1 MTVMSD
7 DTTGNF
13 LNESRHVGVWVD
25 VTPRAAYLFTVQS
38 ENLGRWVAGLDLS
51 EVAFG
56 FVPANDF
63 GVLDHVVRLPD
74 GTAFYNPMR
83 VLPAGEGLDSCEL
96 LFTVRRRP
104 GMTDEEFDADA
115 AAVEADLRTLKG
127 LLESQGRQV

>member
-25 VTPRAAYLFTVQS
+25 VTPQAAYQFTAQL
-38 ENLGRWVAGLDLS
+38 ENLGRWVAGLDLA
-51 EVAFG
+51 EVAFE

-83 VLPAGEGLDSCEL
+83 VLPAGAGPDSCEL

-104 GMTDEEFDADA
+104 AMTDDEFDADA

-127 LLESQGRQV
+127 LLESGF

>member
-1 MTVMSD
+1 MSD

-25 VTPRAAYLFTVQS
+25 VTPQAAYQFTVQP
-38 ENLGRWVAGLDLS
+38 ENLGRWVAGLDLA
-51 EVAFG
+51 EVAFE
-56 FVPANDF
+56 FVPGNDF
-63 GVLDHVVRLPD
+63 GVLDHVVRLPN

-83 VLPAGEGLDSCEL
+83 VLPAGDGADSCEL

-127 LLESQGRQV
+127 LLESEG

>member
-1 MTVMSD
+1 MSD
-7 DTTGNF
+7 DTAGNF

-25 VTPRAAYLFTVQS
+25 VSPQAAYQFTAQP
-38 ENLGRWVAGLDLS
+38 ENLGRWVAGLDLA
-51 EVAFG
+51 EVAFE
-56 FVPANDF
+56 FVPVNDF

-83 VLPAGEGLDSCEL
+83 VLPAGEWPGSCEV

-104 GMTDEEFDADA
+104 GMTDDEFNADA

-127 LLESQGRQV
+127 LLES